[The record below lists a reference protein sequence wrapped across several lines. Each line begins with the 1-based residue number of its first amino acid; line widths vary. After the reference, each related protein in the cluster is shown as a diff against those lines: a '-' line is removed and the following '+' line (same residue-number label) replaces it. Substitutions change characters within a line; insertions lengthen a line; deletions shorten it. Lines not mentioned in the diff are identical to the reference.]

1 MPPTS
6 EHPGDAGKSFKD
18 EWITGTIEDLIGRE
32 KVQALRTS
40 KSAGET
46 LWGTVVQAAVAS
58 DQQIVEA
65 LAARFRLKVADLGQS
80 ERGARDFVPEPI
92 ARRYHVLPMR
102 ITDSYLEIATASP
115 FDFDCEKTLAFATG
129 REVRMH
135 LASPSAIRDRIDEL
149 YRPENVI
156 DKLLEGMDAAEVTTL
171 EEQQDTDELT
181 ASAEQASQRPVV
193 RLVDL
198 ILSEGILSRA
208 SDIHI
213 EPEEGGVAVR
223 YRIDGVLRQVMK
235 VPRAAGLPLI
245 SRLKIISSLDIA
257 DRLRPQDGRARV
269 AVNGTPVDLRVSTLP
284 ASLGEK
290 VVIRILDSRRT
301 VLSLDSLG
309 LTEQESGEIRALL
322 DNRDGIILVTGP
334 TGSGKTTTLYSA
346 LRHIQSEG
354 VNIVTVEDPVEY
366 RLAGIVQ
373 VQVHEKAGLTF
384 ASALRS
390 ILRQDPDVVLV
401 GEIRDR
407 ETAQIAVQAS
417 LTGHLVLATLHT
429 NDAPNA
435 VTRLV
440 DIGVESFKIATA
452 VRGVVAQRLMR
463 RLCPSCKEVWVE
475 SIPPKMHRWIP
486 RDTPLYRAVGCPE
499 CAMTGFRGRFS
510 IIEVLRVTAEVER
523 RIGQNVT
530 ADKIA
535 EAARAAGMHT
545 MWESGLEHVL
555 RGDSTIDELLRVVD
569 MPQEDENLE
578 RRRSGPKPRLE
589 PPAGGADASARRDAP
604 PPEPRPERA
613 AAEAHPGFGAFELLE
628 EELMAGL
635 GQEDGAAP
643 APARASVPTAPRP
656 GGAKVLLVDDEDQLR
671 RVMRDLLEREGY
683 DVIEAGDGV
692 EALDQVDRHAPDIIV
707 LDLNLP
713 GLDGYGVLS
722 HLRSRRATEHI
733 PVVVLTARGD
743 EENEVRVFE
752 FGADDFLSKP
762 FRARALSARLDAV
775 LRRTKHPH

>member
-1 MPPTS
+1 MTAPDSPDNKAF
-6 EHPGDAGKSFKD
+6 PD
-18 EWITGTIEDLIGRE
+18 EWINGTLEEILGADRMAE
-32 KVQALRTS
+32 LRTATPEA
-40 KSAGET
+40 KSLWELAVGSGET
-46 LWGTVVQAAVAS
+46 S
-58 DQQIVEA
+58 DEQILGA
-65 LAARFRLKVADLGQS
+65 LSTRLRFKIADLSQS
-80 ERGARDFVPEPI
+80 ERAARELVPEQV
-92 ARRYHVLPMR
+92 ARRYRILPVR
-102 ITDSYLEIATASP
+102 VTDSYLEIATASP
-115 FDFDCEKTLAFATG
+115 FDLDCEKTLAFATG
-129 REVRMH
+129 REVRML
-135 LASPSAIRDRIDEL
+135 LASPTAIQGKIDEA

-156 DKLLEGMDAAEVTTL
+156 DKLLEGMEGAEVTQIEDENL
-171 EEQQDTDELT
+171 VDELT

-301 VLSLDSLG
+301 VLSLESLG
-309 LTEQESGEIRALL
+309 LIDDEAKSIQELL
-322 DNRDGIILVTGP
+322 ENRDGIILVTGP

-346 LRHIQSEG
+346 LRHVQSEG

-390 ILRQDPDVVLV
+390 ILRQDPDVVLI

-417 LTGHLVLATLHT
+417 LTGHLVLSTLHT

-452 VRGVVAQRLMR
+452 VRGVIAQRLMR

-486 RDTPLYRAVGCPE
+486 RDTPLYRAVGCAE
-499 CAMTGFRGRFS
+499 CAMTGYRGRFS
-510 IIEVLRVTAEVER
+510 IVEVLKIDAEVER
-523 RIGQNVT
+523 RIGQNAT

-535 EAARAAGMHT
+535 EAARASGMRIL
-545 MWESGLEHVL
+545 WESGLAHVVK
-555 RGDSTIDELLRVVD
+555 GESTIEELLRVVD
-569 MPQEDENLE
+569 MPQDDEVLEE
-578 RRRSGPKPRLE
+578 RRRSSGQARQRAESGGTAAPDGASGEAAAESRPPRATPTGGKRASRSAAIAGSFDLVGDDVAAAPTE
-589 PPAGGADASARRDAP
+589 PPAPSATVKGRR
-604 PPEPRPERA
+604 
-613 AAEAHPGFGAFELLE
+613 
-628 EELMAGL
+628 
-635 GQEDGAAP
+635 
-643 APARASVPTAPRP
+643 
-656 GGAKVLLVDDEDQLR
+656 VLLVDDEDQLR
-671 RVMRDLLEREGY
+671 RVMRDLLERDGY
-683 DVIEAGDGV
+683 VVVEAGDGV

-713 GLDGYGVLS
+713 GLDGFGVLS
-722 HLRSRRATEHI
+722 HLRSRRATQEI

-743 EENEVRVFE
+743 EENEIRVFE

-762 FRARALSARLDAV
+762 FRARALSARLEAV
-775 LRRTKHPH
+775 LRRSRRSS